1 MRECSSSASVQGIS
15 GTAST
20 AKHVSVKLAG
30 CNDEYPTLKSVR
42 PLAQPGSHA
51 ESGSGKTG
59 HHSDARRSGYPP
71 PMAAVRLYRRRDAE
85 HPARR
90 GAYMLDPVAFR
101 QSVARV
107 VGTRMK
113 DATQGACLSQQSR
126 KTGTPIN
133 AQRRRSGRGARRG
146 DGLRRR

>member
-1 MRECSSSASVQGIS
+1 VQGIS

-20 AKHVSVKLAG
+20 AKQVSVKLAD

-42 PLAQPGSHA
+42 PLAEPGSHA
-51 ESGSGKTG
+51 ESGSGETG
-59 HHSDARRSGYPP
+59 HPSDARRSGYPP

-90 GAYMLDPVAFR
+90 GVYMLDPVAFR

-107 VGTRMK
+107 VGTRMENQTDQHPK
-113 DATQGACLSQQSR
+113 IGIGVSSTVA
-126 KTGTPIN
+126 
-133 AQRRRSGRGARRG
+133 
-146 DGLRRR
+146 

>member
-1 MRECSSSASVQGIS
+1 MKNMLECSSSASVQGIS

-20 AKHVSVKLAG
+20 AKQVSVKLAD

-42 PLAQPGSHA
+42 PLAEPVSHA

-90 GAYMLDPVAFR
+90 GLICWIRSRSD
-101 QSVARV
+101 RV
-107 VGTRMK
+107 LPEWW
-113 DATQGACLSQQSR
+113 ALE
-126 KTGTPIN
+126 
-133 AQRRRSGRGARRG
+133 
-146 DGLRRR
+146 

>member
-1 MRECSSSASVQGIS
+1 VQGIS

-20 AKHVSVKLAG
+20 AKQVSVKLAD

-42 PLAQPGSHA
+42 PLAEPGSHA
-51 ESGSGKTG
+51 ESGSGKTC

-71 PMAAVRLYRRRDAE
+71 PMAAVRLYRRRNAE

-107 VGTRMK
+107 VGTRMSVN
-113 DATQGACLSQQSR
+113 TIR
-126 KTGTPIN
+126 
-133 AQRRRSGRGARRG
+133 
-146 DGLRRR
+146 